1 MSNFLRTILSG
12 LVVLLLLGTLSSVRA
27 DQAFQ
32 RFLPLLV
39 DLDGWQGKKPDG
51 MSMEMSN
58 MSMTTAN
65 RDYTK
70 GSSELHAS
78 VVVGQS
84 AAGALAPLQSG
95 MNIQTT
101 EGHMVTSTMHGMP
114 VLKGFNTKDKSGSLI
129 VGLAKDAMFSL
140 SYKNMTEDEAL
151 ALAEKFDWKAL
162 QAATQA
168 K

>member
-1 MSNFLRTILSG
+1 MLTLRH
-12 LVVLLLLGTLSSVRA
+12 LVVCFALGFSILVPQASGA
-27 DQAFQ
+27 EQAFQ

-39 DLDGWQGKKPDG
+39 DLDGWTGKKADG
-51 MSMEMSN
+51 VSMEMGS

-78 VVVGQS
+78 VVVGQ
-84 AAGALAPLQSG
+84 AGVAALAPLQNPMS
-95 MNIQTT
+95 IQTT
-101 EGHMVTSTMHGMP
+101 EGHMITGSMHGMN
-114 VLKGFNTKDKSGSLI
+114 VLKGYNNKDKSGSLI
-129 VGLAKDAMFSL
+129 VGVTKDAMFNL

-151 ALAEKFDWKAL
+151 ALAEKFDWKAI
-162 QAATQA
+162 QTTSQT

>member
-1 MSNFLRTILSG
+1 MFTPRYSILCFG
-12 LVVLLLLGTLSSVRA
+12 LAISMLWPVASRA

-39 DLDGWQGKKPDG
+39 DLQGWEGKKPDG

-65 RDYTK
+65 RDYEK
-70 GSSELHAS
+70 GSAQVHAS
-78 VVVGQS
+78 VMMGQS
-84 AAGALAPLQSG
+84 AAGALAPLQNA
-95 MNIQTT
+95 MNIQTSD
-101 EGHMVTSTMHGMP
+101 GHMITATMHGMP
-114 VLKGFNTKDKSGSLI
+114 VLKSFNTKDKSGSLV
-129 VGLAKDAMFSL
+129 VGLGKEALFSFA
-140 SYKNMTEDEAL
+140 YNGITEDEAL

-162 QAATQA
+162 QTATQA

>member
-1 MSNFLRTILSG
+1 MLTLRYSIICFALSFSILLPQAS
-12 LVVLLLLGTLSSVRA
+12 RA
-27 DQAFQ
+27 EQAFQ

-39 DLDGWQGKKPDG
+39 DLDGWTGKKADG
-51 MSMEMSN
+51 VSMEMAN

-84 AAGALAPLQSG
+84 AVAALAPLQNA

-101 EGHMVTSTMHGMP
+101 DGHMITASMHGMN
-114 VLKGFNTKDKSGSLI
+114 VLKGYNNKDKSGSLI
-129 VGLAKDAMFSL
+129 VGVNKDAMFSL

-151 ALAEKFDWKAL
+151 ALAEKFDWKAI
-162 QAATQA
+162 QTAAQT

>member
-1 MSNFLRTILSG
+1 MSKFLRTILSG
-12 LVVLLLLGTLSSVRA
+12 LVVLSLLGPLSARA

-32 RFLPLLV
+32 RFLPLFV

-51 MSMEMSN
+51 ASMEMAN
-58 MSMTTAN
+58 ISMTTAN

-70 GSSELHAS
+70 GSSELHA
-78 VVVGQS
+78 VVMVGQS
-84 AAGALAPLQSG
+84 AVAALAPLQNP

-101 EGHMVTSTMHGMP
+101 EGHMATSTMHGMP

-129 VGLAKDAMFSL
+129 VGVSKDAMFSV

-151 ALAEKFDWKAL
+151 ALAEKFDWKAI
-162 QAATQA
+162 QAAAQS